1 MARAEAFVHLPLAF
15 ESECRSVM
23 EAVLS
28 GCVVQ
33 TNRNVGITSIP
44 GWDDKN
50 KLRDM
55 VDRAGHDFWQLVLEG
70 MY

>member
-1 MARAEAFVHLPLAF
+1 
-15 ESECRSVM
+15 M

-33 TNRNVGITSIP
+33 TNRNVGLTSIP

-50 KLRDM
+50 RLRDM
-55 VDRAGHDFWQLVLEG
+55 VDRAGYDFWRLVG
-70 MY
+70 V